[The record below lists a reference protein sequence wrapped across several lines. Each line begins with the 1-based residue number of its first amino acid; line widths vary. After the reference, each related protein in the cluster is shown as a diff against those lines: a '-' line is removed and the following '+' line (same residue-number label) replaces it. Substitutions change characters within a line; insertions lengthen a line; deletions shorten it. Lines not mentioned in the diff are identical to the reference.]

1 MHCEASK
8 GSAMPPRQIHLM
20 LIQCWSSVEWKI
32 MCSHLRKWSGLR
44 LPIRGPPL
52 DSQGRGGGGR
62 SILEINNFGWTPREM
77 NNLLQEQS
85 HINM

>member
-8 GSAMPPRQIHLM
+8 GSAMPPRHIHLM

-44 LPIRGPPL
+44 LPMRGPPL
-52 DSQGRGGGGR
+52 DSQGGGGR
-62 SILEINNFGWTPREM
+62 SIFKINHFGRSLREM
-77 NNLLQEQS
+77 NYLLQELF